1 MIESER
7 FLLREIDPNVD
18 DLTPYLGWI
27 RNGMSNPYIEGINP
41 HYTEED
47 LRKYVVE
54 KNDKDDALLL
64 GIFTKT
70 ASKHIGN
77 IKFEPMSAVLGQA
90 WLGILIGDEAWRNV
104 HAAREVITE
113 AIEWLRRS
121 MGITVYLLGV
131 SRKNVAAIRSYKAV
145 GFFEIEQQIEGL
157 QEDAVVM
164 KLDLAGSRSATF
176 GVGPKSN

>member
-7 FLLREIDPNVD
+7 FLLREIDPTVD
-18 DLTPYLGWI
+18 DLTAYLGWI
-27 RNGMSNPYIEGINP
+27 RNEESNPYIEGINP
-41 HYTEED
+41 HYTKDD

-54 KNDKDDALLL
+54 KNNRDDALLL

-70 ASKHIGN
+70 ESKHIGN
-77 IKFEPMSAVLGQA
+77 IKFEPLGAVGGEA
-90 WLGILIGDEAWRNV
+90 WLGILIGDEEWRNV
-104 HAAREVITE
+104 HAAREVIIE

-145 GFFEIEQQIEGL
+145 GFFEIERQIEGL

-164 KLDLAGSRSATF
+164 KLDLEGSHSNTF
-176 GVGPKSN
+176 GVVPKSN